1 VTTPAARLRT
11 LLDESAPVVA
21 PGAFNAL
28 FAKLIAEAGFPA
40 VYLSGAG
47 VANSLLGLPDLGI
60 LTQSEIVGIADL
72 VCQAVDVPV
81 IADGDTGFG
90 GVHNVAR
97 TIRQYERAGVAAIQ
111 LEDQSFPKKCG
122 HFEGKQVVAPEEMVQ
137 RILAAQEAR
146 SGPDGILI
154 IARTD
159 ARAPLGFDA
168 AIDRARRYG
177 EAGAD
182 ILFFEAPQTEEEL
195 ARVGSELAG
204 YRLMANMVEFGKTPL
219 LPAER
224 LRELGFSLIIYPGA
238 LTRTV
243 VPAARAV
250 LNELMSTGSTAGW
263 LDHMASFQD
272 VNEVVGLKE
281 INAWEAHIADR
292 AGKASSS

>member
-1 VTTPAARLRT
+1 MTTPAARLRT

>member
-1 VTTPAARLRT
+1 VTTPAARLRS

-60 LTQSEIVGIADL
+60 LTQTEMVGIADR

-97 TIRQYERAGVAAIQ
+97 TIRQYERAGVAAVQ

-122 HFEGKQVVAPEEMVQ
+122 HFEGKEVVAPEEMIQ
-137 RILAAQEAR
+137 RIYAAQEAR

-159 ARAPLGFDA
+159 ARAPLGFDE
-168 AIDRARRYG
+168 AIDRAHRYG

-182 ILFFEAPQTEEEL
+182 IVFFEAPQTVEEL
-195 ARVGSELAG
+195 ALVGSELAEFS
-204 YRLMANMVEFGKTPL
+204 LMANMVEFGKTPL
-219 LPAER
+219 LPAE
-224 LRELGFSLIIYPGA
+224 ELAGLGYSLIIYPGA
-238 LTRTV
+238 ITRTV
-243 VPAARAV
+243 VPATRAV
-250 LNELMSTGSTAGW
+250 LAELAATGSTAGW
-263 LDHMASFQD
+263 LDHMASFQNVND
-272 VNEVVGLKE
+272 VLGLNEA
-281 INAWEAHIADR
+281 NAWEAQIADR
-292 AGKASSS
+292 AKGATPT

>member
-1 VTTPAARLRT
+1 MTTPAARLRS

-60 LTQSEIVGIADL
+60 LTQTEMVGIADR

-97 TIRQYERAGVAAIQ
+97 TIRQYERAGVAAVQ

-122 HFEGKQVVAPEEMVQ
+122 HFEGKEVVAPEEMIQ
-137 RILAAQEAR
+137 RIYAAQEAR

-159 ARAPLGFDA
+159 ARAPLGFDE
-168 AIDRARRYG
+168 AIDRAHRYG

-182 ILFFEAPQTEEEL
+182 IVFFEAPQTVEEL
-195 ARVGSELAG
+195 ALVGSELAEFS
-204 YRLMANMVEFGKTPL
+204 LMANMVEFGKTPL
-219 LPAER
+219 LPAE
-224 LRELGFSLIIYPGA
+224 ELAGLGYSLIIYPGA
-238 LTRTV
+238 ITRTV
-243 VPAARAV
+243 VPATRAV
-250 LNELMSTGSTAGW
+250 LAELAATGSTAGW
-263 LDHMASFQD
+263 LDHMASFQNVND
-272 VNEVVGLKE
+272 VLGLNEA
-281 INAWEAHIADR
+281 NAWEAQIADR
-292 AGKASSS
+292 AKGATPT

>member
-47 VANSLLGLPDLGI
+47 VANSLLGVPDIGI
-60 LTQSEIVGIADL
+60 LTQTEIVGIADL

-81 IADGDTGFG
+81 VADGDTGFG

-97 TIRQYERAGVAAIQ
+97 TIRQYERAGVAAVQ

-122 HFEGKQVVAPEEMVQ
+122 HFEGKEVVAPEEMIQ
-137 RILAAQEAR
+137 RIYAAQDAR

-159 ARAPLGFDA
+159 ARAPLGFDE

-182 ILFFEAPQTEEEL
+182 ILFFEAPQTAEEL

-219 LPAER
+219 LPAEQ
-224 LRELGFSLIIYPGA
+224 LGELGFSLIIYPGA
-238 LTRTV
+238 ITRAV

-250 LNELMSTGSTAGW
+250 LTELGSTGSTAGW
-263 LDHMASFQD
+263 LDRMASFQN
-272 VNEVVGLKE
+272 VNEVLGLSE
-281 INAWEAHIADR
+281 VNAWEAHIADR
-292 AGKASSS
+292 AGGAASS